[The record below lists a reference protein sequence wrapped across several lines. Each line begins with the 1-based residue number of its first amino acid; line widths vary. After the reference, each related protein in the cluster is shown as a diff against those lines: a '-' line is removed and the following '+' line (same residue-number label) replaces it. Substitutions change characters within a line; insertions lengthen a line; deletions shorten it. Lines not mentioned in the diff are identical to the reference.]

1 MLFNRELAVN
11 HIGFDKSWCNN
22 CMTFNLE
29 HYTVIKKNNVD
40 GRELLENDLQNK
52 PLRGK
57 KVENNIVRYH
67 FAWLYGLKGCMCA
80 CVHEHVHTP
89 TCS

>member
-11 HIGFDKSWCNN
+11 HIGFDKRWCNN
-22 CMTFNLE
+22 CMTSNLE

-52 PLRGK
+52 PLREK
-57 KVENNIVRYH
+57 KWRTI
-67 FAWLYGLKGCMCA
+67 
-80 CVHEHVHTP
+80 
-89 TCS
+89 